1 MAPTTAADRTLVRS
15 SMTRSL
21 DWMLTRDISRRRL
34 RLADSVESVASTV
47 GASSVDVVIG
57 CKD

>member
-1 MAPTTAADRTLVRS
+1 
-15 SMTRSL
+15 MTRSL